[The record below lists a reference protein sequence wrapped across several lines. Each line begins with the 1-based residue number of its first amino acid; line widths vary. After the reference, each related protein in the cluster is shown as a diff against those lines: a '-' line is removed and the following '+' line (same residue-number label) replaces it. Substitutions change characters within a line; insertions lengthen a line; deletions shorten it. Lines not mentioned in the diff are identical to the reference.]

1 MPKHLVFAGGG
12 PRCLAFMAALDIL
25 RKKQYLNNA
34 THFWGNSAGALV
46 ATMMALKVPSP
57 KLKHIMDTLNFT
69 RFRDIDLGNIVS
81 FGENWG
87 LDSGEAMKNTLRE
100 LLEDIKPGAS
110 QYTMQEVPGL
120 HITAAD
126 LTATKPVILDS
137 TTFPTLKLVD
147 ALRASTSIP
156 FFYIPFRNPINNHL
170 LVDGAVAC
178 NFPWILLPSDK
189 DRSEALGFDFTIV
202 DYSKAPES
210 LSEFVP
216 KILNFRE
223 SCWGSDKL
231 KPSGPNII
239 RFNVR
244 GFPAWHLAV
253 KPEDRTELFQIGK
266 ATINSWLAENGAK
279 WLLSL
284 HTASKTPQTGPV
296 CGTLQT
302 PEQGRP
308 SGQGAELSGSHECSS
323 PQLLRGS
330 VRDLSS
336 KRRLSSRRW
345 SV

>member
-1 MPKHLVFAGGG
+1 MPRHLVFAGGG

-25 RKKQYLNNA
+25 RKKECLNNVK
-34 THFWGNSAGALV
+34 HFWGNSAGALV

-57 KLKHIMDTLNFT
+57 KLKHIMNTLNFT

-189 DRSEALGFDFTIV
+189 DRAEALGFDFTIV

-223 SCWGSDKL
+223 SCWGTDKL
-231 KPSGPNII
+231 KPRGPNII

-253 KPEDRTELFQIGK
+253 KPEDRMELFQIGEE
-266 ATINSWLAENGAK
+266 TINSWLDEMGTD
-279 WLLSL
+279 WLLTL
-284 HTASKTPQTGPV
+284 HTGSKTQQTAPLCAPPQTPG
-296 CGTLQT
+296 Q
-302 PEQGRP
+302 ERP
-308 SGQGAELSGSHECSS
+308 SGQEAGLSGSHECSS
-323 PQLLRGS
+323 PQLPRGS
-330 VRDLSS
+330 VQDLSS
-336 KRRLSSRRW
+336 PRRLSSRRW

>member
-1 MPKHLVFAGGG
+1 MVRHLVFAGGG
-12 PRCLAFMAALDIL
+12 ARCLAFMAALDVL
-25 RKKQYLNNA
+25 RKKQCLNKVKD
-34 THFWGNSAGALV
+34 FWGNSAGALV
-46 ATMMALKVPSP
+46 ATMMALNVPSP
-57 KLKHIMDTLNFT
+57 KLKHIMTTLNFT

-81 FGENWG
+81 FGDNWG

-156 FFYIPFRNPINNHL
+156 FFYIPFRNPINNHI

-189 DRSEALGFDFTIV
+189 DRAEALGFDFTIV
-202 DYSKAPES
+202 DYSKEPES

-223 SCWGSDKL
+223 SCWGSDKF
-231 KPSGPNII
+231 KPRGPNII

-253 KPEDRTELFQIGK
+253 KPEDRAELFQIGE
-266 ATINSWLAENGAK
+266 TTVNSWLTEVGAD
-279 WLLSL
+279 WLLTL
-284 HTASKTPQTGPV
+284 HTASRTPQTGPV
-296 CGTLQT
+296 CARLQT

-308 SGQGAELSGSHECSS
+308 LSQEGELSGSHGCSS
-323 PQLLRGS
+323 PEQPRGS

-336 KRRLSSRRW
+336 QRRLSSRRW

>member
-1 MPKHLVFAGGG
+1 MPRHLVFAGGG
-12 PRCLAFMAALDIL
+12 PRCLAFMAAIDVLTKS
-25 RKKQYLNNA
+25 RHLNNVK
-34 THFWGNSAGALV
+34 HFWGNSAGALV
-46 ATMMALKVPSP
+46 ATMIALKVPSP

-69 RFRDIDLGNIVS
+69 RFRDIELANIMS

-87 LDSGEAMKNTLRE
+87 LDSGEAMRNTLRE

-110 QYTMQEVPGL
+110 QYTMQELPGL

-126 LTATKPVILDS
+126 LTDTKAVILDS

-178 NFPWILLPSDK
+178 NFPWKLLPSDD
-189 DRSEALGFDFTIV
+189 DRANALGFDFTIV

-223 SCWGSDKL
+223 SCWGSDTL
-231 KPSGPNII
+231 KTNGPNII
-239 RFNVR
+239 KFNVR
-244 GFPAWHLAV
+244 GFPAWHLAL
-253 KPEDRTELFQIGK
+253 KLEDRQELFNIGND
-266 ATINSWLAENGAK
+266 TIESWLKTDGER
-279 WLLSL
+279 WLSTL
-284 HTASKTPQTGPV
+284 HTASRNPQTGPLS
-296 CGTLQT
+296 GRPQI
-302 PEQGRP
+302 PEQARP
-308 SGQGAELSGSHECSS
+308 SGHKDELSGSRECSCLLS
-323 PQLLRGS
+323 PRGS
-330 VRDLSS
+330 SQDLSS
-336 KRRLSSRRW
+336 QRRLSSRRW